1 MSLVAKETMERIPPL
16 GEGIYEAVCSGLID
30 LGRQYSEQ
38 YDKYSDQI
46 RLIWDVLGET
56 VKYNDKESPRQVFSD
71 LTVSLDEKSNL
82 RKLLQSWRGKTFTPE
97 ELKGFD
103 LHNVLGVGCQVQI
116 IHKSNDNGTYGK
128 VNTVI
133 PLPKGKKAP
142 QIATTVFDLNDDS
155 TYAVFATLPHYLQER
170 IAKAENFDDT
180 GLVVSEKKTG
190 TEAAAPATAPNGGFN
205 PGEFEEITEE
215 GDLPF

>member
-16 GEGIYEAVCSGLID
+16 DEGIYEAVCSGLID

-38 YDKYSDQI
+38 YNKSNDQV
-46 RLIWDVLGET
+46 RLVWDVLGET
-56 VKYNDKESPRQVFSD
+56 VKYSDKESPRQVFSD
-71 LTVSLDEKSNL
+71 LTVSLDEKGNL
-82 RKLLQSWRGKTFTPE
+82 RKLLQSWRGKSFTPE

-116 IHKSNDNGTYGK
+116 IHKTNDRGTFGK

-133 PLPKGKKAP
+133 PMPKGKKAP
-142 QIATTVFDLNDDS
+142 AVTPVVFDMNDEA
-155 TYAVFATLPHYLQER
+155 TYPVFETLPHYLQVR
-170 IAKAENFDDT
+170 ISEAENFDDT
-180 GLVVSEKKTG
+180 GLSVTEKNG
-190 TEAAAPATAPNGGFN
+190 TDGAAQSAAAGGGFN
-205 PGEFEEITEE
+205 PGEFEEIDDG